1 MHNSFKNK
9 TILVTGATRGI
20 GKQVAEDLY
29 NSGACLLLTG
39 TNIEEIEM
47 LNEAATRLG
56 ESKKYFCVDFSDA
69 SSVEQFLTEL
79 RAIVKIDCL
88 VNNAGINRLN
98 YIDQAV
104 DADWDNMLSVNLST
118 PFKIIREVSV
128 KMKKQ
133 QYGRIVNIASIF
145 SKISKER
152 RSVYSATKFGLHGLT
167 VGASNDLARYN
178 ILVNTLSPGF
188 VLTDLTRNNLS
199 EKEMQELSSI
209 IPARRLAGVKD
220 ISNVALFLL
229 SDLNQYL
236 TGQNII
242 VDGGF
247 TNI

>member
-1 MHNSFKNK
+1 M
-9 TILVTGATRGI
+9 
-20 GKQVAEDLY
+20 
-29 NSGACLLLTG
+29 
-39 TNIEEIEM
+39 
-47 LNEAATRLG
+47 
-56 ESKKYFCVDFSDA
+56 
-69 SSVEQFLTEL
+69 
-79 RAIVKIDCL
+79 
-88 VNNAGINRLN
+88 
-98 YIDQAV
+98 
-104 DADWDNMLSVNLST
+104 
-118 PFKIIREVSV
+118 
-128 KMKKQ
+128 
-133 QYGRIVNIASIF
+133 
-145 SKISKER
+145 
-152 RSVYSATKFGLHGLT
+152 
-167 VGASNDLARYN
+167 GASNDLARYN